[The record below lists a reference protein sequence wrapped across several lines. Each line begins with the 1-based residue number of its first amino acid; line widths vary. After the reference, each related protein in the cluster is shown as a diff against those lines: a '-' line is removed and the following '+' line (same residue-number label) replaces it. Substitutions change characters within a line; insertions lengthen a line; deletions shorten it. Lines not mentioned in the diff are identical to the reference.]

1 VCRRNLIS
9 LHLLP
14 HLILKSGPADEIL
27 GVCDRILVKDW
38 TLIDRDI
45 IAKAQTPSR
54 SDNKNS
60 KKSGRKTSK
69 CDKAKSLNKK
79 GLLSRGVEALTNPE
93 GVSVDL
99 NVIQQLRE
107 LHPVA
112 DPIDATI
119 LPPAKSMD
127 RPIRFKPEIVYR
139 TSEENEERNLS
150 RFLISPRRESAQP
163 YW

>member
-1 VCRRNLIS
+1 LALTNRV
-9 LHLLP
+9 
-14 HLILKSGPADEIL
+14 
-27 GVCDRILVKDW
+27 
-38 TLIDRDI
+38 I

-54 SDNKNS
+54 SDM
-60 KKSGRKTSK
+60 KKRPGRKTSTG
-69 CDKAKSLNKK
+69 DKAKSLIKK

-139 TSEENEERNLS
+139 NLKKMRKGTSPGFSSIRAENLLNLI
-150 RFLISPRRESAQP
+150 L
-163 YW
+163 